1 MFPHIQNIYIA
12 VFGDLKQV
20 FLSMKLIQKGNL
32 RVQGS
37 LENIVLSIDRESRSR
52 TFSQYRVLN
61 PQCRASSILKNYVF
75 LSFFRR
81 KSRTLRTKT
90 HIFGSLRAP
99 DSLPLLFRNNLPNKM
114 PKKRS
119 SKNSPKNNGCQALNP

>member
-20 FLSMKLIQKGNL
+20 FVSMKLIQKGNL

-52 TFSQYRVLN
+52 TFSQYRVFN

-99 DSLPLLFRNNLPNKM
+99 DSLPSFFRNS
-114 PKKRS
+114 S
-119 SKNSPKNNGCQALNP
+119 SKKCLKNVCQKIPLKKDCPAINH